1 MRSRGSYVLAR
12 LEQFFDDTI
21 VLASRDGELPVVE
34 ALREY
39 ASYIALTESFFEAV
53 RWYSL
58 VRDHRELRRGVGSSD
73 HPMRLAQSCWNGR
86 CARALES
93 ADAGHQ
99 RVRGSVIDE
108 DPRGFVINPVLDEEI
123 IEAGRTGAIQTVR
136 ALKKDASASA
146 RNDCFWRAVLADPP
160 HRGNEYSV
168 NDKV

>member
-12 LEQFFDDTI
+12 LEQFFEDTI
-21 VLASRDGELPVVE
+21 VLASRNGELPVVE

-58 VRDHRELRRGVGSSD
+58 QYQREALVQAITRCVSPSRAGMDAVRVLSNQL
-73 HPMRLAQSCWNGR
+73 MLAINEF
-86 CARALES
+86 AA
-93 ADAGHQ
+93 
-99 RVRGSVIDE
+99 SVIDE